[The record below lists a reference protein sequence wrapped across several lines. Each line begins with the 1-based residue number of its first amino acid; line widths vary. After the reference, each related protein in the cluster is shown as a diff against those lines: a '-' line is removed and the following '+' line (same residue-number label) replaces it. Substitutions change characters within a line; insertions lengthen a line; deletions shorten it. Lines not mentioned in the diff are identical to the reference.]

1 MLLLMHQLSSGS
13 KMVCDAR
20 GSNPGVQRK
29 SPPVYCVGTF
39 TNKALLLSMTSH
51 QATGDVCTSTCLIG
65 KR

>member
-1 MLLLMHQLSSGS
+1 MTLEGPTLGAEEVTSG
-13 KMVCDAR
+13 
-20 GSNPGVQRK
+20 
-29 SPPVYCVGTF
+29 VGTF